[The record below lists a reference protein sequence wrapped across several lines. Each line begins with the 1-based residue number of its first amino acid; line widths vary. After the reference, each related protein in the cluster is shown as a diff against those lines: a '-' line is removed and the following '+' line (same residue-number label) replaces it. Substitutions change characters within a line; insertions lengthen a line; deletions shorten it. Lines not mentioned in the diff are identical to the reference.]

1 MPILAI
7 LTNMTS
13 NNNNTKGEAM
23 KVHEIKNAITDSVT
37 PGALEYFNGMCDE
50 LVNELVILAQRE
62 SVEAAAIE
70 LEIWST
76 E

>member
-1 MPILAI
+1 
-7 LTNMTS
+7 
-13 NNNNTKGEAM
+13 M